1 MVIVSEMLANIIAD
15 SLLAQRKRMNAN
27 IIIGRGIIALSFSF
41 FILGSGF
48 CIYASY
54 LWFSTK
60 YSYFLA
66 VYYTGAISLLIAFVI
81 GVMVFMGMRYR
92 QRRMKKIHDDVLGK
106 VQEIA
111 NYFDNE
117 FGASIREN
125 PKLSVLI
132 ATVSGFFIQDLRR

>member
-1 MVIVSEMLANIIAD
+1 MAVVSEMLANIIAD
-15 SLLAQRKRMNAN
+15 NLLAQRKRMNAN
-27 IIIGRGIIALSFSF
+27 IIVGRGIIALSFSF

-60 YSYFLA
+60 YSYLLA
-66 VYYTGAISLLIAFVI
+66 VYYTGAISLFIAFLI
-81 GVMVFMGMRYR
+81 GIIVLIGMIYR
-92 QRRMKKIHDDVLGK
+92 QRRIKKIHDDILGK
-106 VQEIA
+106 VQEIT

-132 ATVSGFFIQDLRR
+132 ATVSGFFVQDLRR